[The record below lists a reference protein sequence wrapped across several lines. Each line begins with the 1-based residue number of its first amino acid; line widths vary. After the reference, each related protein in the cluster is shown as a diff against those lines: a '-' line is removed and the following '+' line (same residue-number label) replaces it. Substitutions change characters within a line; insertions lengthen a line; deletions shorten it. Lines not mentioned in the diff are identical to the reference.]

1 MKSIRTTLIAA
12 SLLAGLSGLA
22 LAQTNTQAP
31 SSNPRAGHMDK
42 MHAKM
47 GERHA
52 QHLTEL
58 KGKLNLQASQ
68 ETAWNHFVQSMQK
81 PERMTRPD
89 QASMEKMST
98 PERLD
103 RMQAMKVERDAQM
116 QKRITGTK
124 DFYASLSAEQQQI
137 FDKETAQAMGRMGGG
152 MHRMQHGGG
161 HHSMH

>member
-22 LAQTNTQAP
+22 LAQTNVQVP
-31 SSNPRAGHMDK
+31 SSSPRAGHMDK

-47 GERHA
+47 GARHA
-52 QHLTEL
+52 EHLTEL
-58 KGKLNLQASQ
+58 KGKLNLQTSQ
-68 ETAWNHFVQSMQK
+68 EGTWNNFAQSMQK
-81 PERMTRPD
+81 PERMARPD

-98 PERLD
+98 PQRLD
-103 RMQAMKVERDAQM
+103 RLQAIKVEKDAQM
-116 QKRITGTK
+116 QKRINATK

-152 MHRMQHGGG
+152 MHRMQHGSG